1 MISLKIQSSV
11 ASKKADVKK
20 QIQEN
25 FPDLPHGCAI
35 FMERKAR
42 EYVLQN
48 IQKATFR
55 KNILIDMLRKCDGT
69 PTISEFLKD
78 NSFDVRVLYNKNCW
92 TKIKRRRE
100 NALMTK
106 TV

>member
-55 KNILIDMLRKCDGT
+55 KT
-69 PTISEFLKD
+69 
-78 NSFDVRVLYNKNCW
+78 Y
-92 TKIKRRRE
+92 
-100 NALMTK
+100 
-106 TV
+106 